1 MLSVF
6 RPCCRKEAVSNR
18 GGLGIGEV
26 PYGHMDIRSL
36 KCKMLARVRDPF
48 RLADIVCLNI
58 TEAKI
63 LFFFFSC
70 NHTLTTC
77 AVLFPSCLFSP
88 THEKNSEI
96 RIVIA
101 NRFQMRGLVT
111 CQVAGSS
118 CVLFAFASFDE
129 LIHIGRCGC
138 ACKISWFGTIWS
150 EEINVPT
157 GWDLE
162 PNRSFVRWDS

>member
-1 MLSVF
+1 MKVL
-6 RPCCRKEAVSNR
+6 CRSTR
-18 GGLGIGEV
+18 I

-48 RLADIVCLNI
+48 RLADII

-101 NRFQMRGLVT
+101 DRFQMRGLEA

-138 ACKISWFGTIWS
+138 ACKISGSGRYGVKRSMFRQVGTWS
-150 EEINVPT
+150 PT
-157 GWDLE
+157 GVLCVWIVKMLRPE
-162 PNRSFVRWDS
+162 SGGR